1 MTALGS
7 WRPIY
12 AAQATPGRPNGV
24 LGAIEQ
30 QDFGFGKKRPNIAYA
45 ESAAGLIPES
55 ASRFRIREDLHRE
68 LETTLETG
76 KAPIWTMGAFRK
88 RVNRCCDRQLS
99 NGPNL
104 DAPIR
109 GVKVRLWTHALGPC
123 LRALVRG
130 PVPGFVPLLEDR
142 P

>member
-7 WRPIY
+7 WHPIY

-24 LGAIEQ
+24 LGAVEQ

-55 ASRFRIREDLHRE
+55 ASRFREDLNRE
-68 LETTLETG
+68 LKTTLETG
-76 KAPIWTMGAFRK
+76 KAPIGKMGAFRK

-109 GVKVRLWTHALGPC
+109 GVKVRPRTCALRRNP
-123 LRALVRG
+123 RSLVCG
-130 PVPGFVPLLEDR
+130 PVPGFVPQLEDH